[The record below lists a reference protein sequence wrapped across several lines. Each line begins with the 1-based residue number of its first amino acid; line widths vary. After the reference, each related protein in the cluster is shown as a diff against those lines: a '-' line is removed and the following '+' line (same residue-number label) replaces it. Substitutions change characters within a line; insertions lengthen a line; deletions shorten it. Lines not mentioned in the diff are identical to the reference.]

1 MYVWTSGLIILVPPY
16 TFPTPTAPT
25 GVAIGKKL
33 LQLMGW
39 KEGLGVGSRQ
49 TRKRRRGAQGPG
61 EGGMEEEEDMDD
73 AAFLPEHLRAQAAD
87 SGLVQ
92 QGRIAFARRDV
103 AAFALPT
110 PKDDLYGLGF
120 DPDKHAPEFAVLREA
135 GAWRGLIGLAWCG
148 V

>member
-1 MYVWTSGLIILVPPY
+1 MHVVVGRVSFSLTHNSHTHVYKPN
-16 TFPTPTAPT
+16 PTQRNETAPT

-49 TRKRRRGAQGPG
+49 TRKRRRRGAQGPEADE
-61 EGGMEEEEDMDD
+61 EGMDD
-73 AAFLPEHLRAQAAD
+73 AAFLPEHLRAQAAEA
-87 SGLVQ
+87 GLVQ

-103 AAFALPT
+103 ASFALPT

-120 DPDKHAPEFAVLREA
+120 DPDKHAPEFAALREA
-135 GAWRGLIGLAWCG
+135 GA
-148 V
+148 